1 MIYLEIK
8 GRTPS
13 KKTSQRIIRVKE
25 TGKPKLL
32 PNPKYSEW
40 ESRAVLELK
49 AQKTEKGLKKIDY
62 PISLTA
68 LIYRQNK
75 GKKPDLVNLLQS
87 ICDVLQKAEIIADD
101 SIIVSLD
108 GSRILPVDE
117 AEDEGAEI
125 FIFKFNG
132 GENENKF

>member
-1 MIYLEIK
+1 MIYFEIT
-8 GRTPS
+8 GQTPS
-13 KKTSQRIIRVKE
+13 KKTSQRIIRMR
-25 TGKPKLL
+25 GSGRPKIL
-32 PNPKYSEW
+32 PNLKYSKW

-101 SIIVSLD
+101 SIIASLD
-108 GSRILPVDE
+108 GSRILSVSEPEDE
-117 AEDEGAEI
+117 AAEI
-125 FIFKFNG
+125 FIFKI
-132 GENENKF
+132 NEERIEYKF

>member
-1 MIYLEIK
+1 
-8 GRTPS
+8 
-13 KKTSQRIIRVKE
+13 
-25 TGKPKLL
+25 
-32 PNPKYSEW
+32 
-40 ESRAVLELK
+40 
-49 AQKTEKGLKKIDY
+49 
-62 PISLTA
+62 
-68 LIYRQNK
+68 
-75 GKKPDLVNLLQS
+75 VNLLQS